1 MSTAII
7 TGGAKRVGQSI
18 SLFLAS
24 LGYTI
29 IITYKNSLI
38 EAEKT
43 KIEIEKTGGK
53 CHLVKCDLSD
63 ISEVRTLIE
72 YSYSLENDISL
83 LINNAS
89 VFNKNNLKDTTDNQ
103 LVDNYFV
110 NFFSPYILTRD
121 FANIIQKGTIINI
134 IDSKAEKNGFKYSA
148 YTLSKKSLL
157 DLTYQSAVELGP
169 DIRVNGIAPGFV
181 LATENDDADYF
192 TRLSENNPLHKSCS
206 LNDINNSIKFIL
218 TNKFVTG
225 QIMYVDGGKH
235 LVTGE

>member
-7 TGGAKRVGQSI
+7 TGGGKRVGQSI
-18 SLFLAS
+18 SLFLAT
-24 LGYTI
+24 LGYNI
-29 IITYKNSLI
+29 IITYKDSLS

-43 KIEIEKTGGK
+43 KIEVEKSGRK
-53 CHLVKCDLSD
+53 CHLIKCDLSD
-63 ISEVRTLIE
+63 ISDVRTLIE
-72 YSYSLENDISL
+72 YSYSIENDVSL

-89 VFNKNNLKDTTDNQ
+89 VFNKNDLKDTTDNQ
-103 LVDNYFV
+103 LLENYYV

-121 FANIIQKGTIINI
+121 FANVIQKGTIINI

-148 YTLSKKSLL
+148 YTLSKKSLF

-181 LATENDDADYF
+181 LAPENDDADYF
-192 TRLSENNPLHKSCS
+192 ARLSENNPLHKSCS
-206 LNDINNSIKFIL
+206 LDDINNSIKYIL
-218 TNKFVTG
+218 TNTFVTG
-225 QIMYVDGGKH
+225 QIMYLDGGKH